1 MTLDWIWSFGL
12 INLRLSDYQLWQLT
26 LKEFGLLVDRYL
38 ESEERNDRRA
48 GRICALLAN
57 INRDPKKRQKPYNED
72 DFIPRGQERKI
83 QTAEEQKAILAGIGV

>member
-38 ESEERNDRRA
+38 EQEEKADRRV

-57 INRDPKKRQKPYNED
+57 INRDPKKQAKAYSED
-72 DFIPRGQERKI
+72 DFIPRVKERKI